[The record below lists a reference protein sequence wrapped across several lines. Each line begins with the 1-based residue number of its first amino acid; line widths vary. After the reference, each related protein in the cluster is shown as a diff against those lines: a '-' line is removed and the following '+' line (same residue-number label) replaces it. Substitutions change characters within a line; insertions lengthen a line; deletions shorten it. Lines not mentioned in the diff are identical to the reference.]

1 MNPVDIDGTLKY
13 DTQEYLDSI
22 NKSINFDRWACRKW
36 WNEVIFCLLVVQ
48 EHIYHYRV
56 SQWLI

>member
-36 WNEVIFCLLVVQ
+36 WNEVIFCLL
-48 EHIYHYRV
+48 
-56 SQWLI
+56 